1 MESVWYY
8 AHDGA
13 QTGPVSFGDLR
24 AAVASGQ
31 LGAEDLVWKEG
42 TVDWVPA
49 RSVAGLFPTTV
60 PTIPPPPARPPA
72 PARVP
77 ARGADSLP
85 LADEATPAPPPVRVP
100 GQGNEYVELAKEFLR
115 RTAVSNP
122 SQIGLTPDEDRV
134 LTQSGYE
141 PVTRKYVVWRRAV
154 LWVAVVP
161 TALAGLFALIS
172 LLDMETN
179 EKALLGAFGTLV
191 LFLQVFALCA
201 MPIVAALAAMAYERP
216 TRSMQIVLIGGLATL
231 LVPVIFAFIP
241 SSWLIAGPAVD
252 GDSESVQ
259 LIKMSYSRELGA
271 KFYMFL
277 FPALFSVVMAASLA
291 CARVKGFLPE
301 SQAPGWAFVVS
312 VPLLALVTLSTY
324 LVVYHYYLSHILL
337 LLGLL
342 ALIGAPLI
350 YLTRFRILTRPLTES
365 QDLQA
370 LARTQIYVFATLGAG
385 VLLIFIYMV
394 AVKVGDGA
402 ILGTS
407 KKPKNALRFWSL
419 DLHKAWLEYLGRTLF
434 LTVMF
439 ADLLVRMAVMVWRED
454 RAFAGTGPAANFDR
468 TMSGFGEAVE
478 TKGLPPVT

>member
-72 PARVP
+72 PPVQARVP
-77 ARGADSLP
+77 ARGGESLP
-85 LADEATPAPPPVRVP
+85 LADEATPAPPPVRAL

-115 RTAVSNP
+115 RTTVTNT
-122 SQIGLTPDEDRV
+122 SQIAPTSEEDRL
-134 LTQSGYE
+134 LTQSGFE

-154 LWVAVVP
+154 LWVATVP
-161 TALAGLFALIS
+161 AAIAGLFALIS

-179 EKALLGAFGTLV
+179 DKALLSAFGTLV
-191 LFLQVFALCA
+191 LFIQVFALCA
-201 MPIVAALAAMAYERP
+201 LPIVAVLAAMAYDRP
-216 TRSMQIVLIGGLATL
+216 SRSMRIVLVGGLATL
-231 LVPVIFAFIP
+231 LIPVMFAFIP

-252 GDSESVQ
+252 GDTPSVQ
-259 LIKMSYSRELGA
+259 LMKLEFSRALGPR
-271 KFYMFL
+271 FYMFL
-277 FPALFSVVMAASLA
+277 LPAIFAIVLAASLA

-301 SQAPGWAFVVS
+301 SQVPGWSFAVS
-312 VPLLALVTLSTY
+312 VPLLALLTLSTY
-324 LVVYHYYLSHILL
+324 LVVYHFMSNILL

-342 ALIGAPLI
+342 ALIGAPLL
-350 YLTRFRILTRPLTES
+350 YLSRFRLLTRPITES

-370 LARTQIYVFATLGAG
+370 LTKAQVYVYATLGAG
-385 VLLIFIYMV
+385 ALLIFIYLV
-394 AVKVGDGA
+394 GVKFGDRA
-402 ILGTS
+402 LLGTS
-407 KKPKNALRFWSL
+407 KQNQLRLWSL
-419 DLHKAWLEYLGRTLF
+419 DLHKTWLEYLGRTLF

-439 ADLLVRMAVMVWRED
+439 GDLLVRMAVMVWRED

>member
-31 LGAEDLVWKEG
+31 LGSEDLVWKEG

-60 PTIPPPPARPPA
+60 PSVPQPPARPPA
-72 PARVP
+72 PPRVP
-77 ARGADSLP
+77 ARGAESLP

-100 GQGNEYVELAKEFLR
+100 GPGNEYVELAKEFLR
-115 RTAVSNP
+115 RTTAANP
-122 SQIGLTPDEDRV
+122 SLIAPTPEEDRL

-161 TALAGLFALIS
+161 AAIAGLFALIS
-172 LLDMETN
+172 LLNMEKE
-179 EKALLGAFGTLV
+179 EKALLSAFGTLV

-201 MPIVAALAAMAYERP
+201 LPIVAVLAAMAYERP

-231 LVPVIFAFIP
+231 LVPVLIAFTP
-241 SSWLIAGPAVD
+241 SSWLISGPAVD
-252 GDSESVQ
+252 GDSPSVQ
-259 LIKMSYSRELGA
+259 LIKLRYSRDLGM
-271 KFYMFL
+271 KFYLFL
-277 FPALFSVVMAASLA
+277 LPALFAIVPAASWA

-301 SQAPGWAFVVS
+301 SQAPGWGFVAS
-312 VPLLALVTLSTY
+312 VPLLALLALSTY
-324 LVVYHYYLSHILL
+324 LVIYHYWSHILL

-342 ALIGAPLI
+342 ALIGAPLL
-350 YLTRFRILTRPLTES
+350 YLTRFRLLTRPLTES

-370 LARTQIYVFATLGAG
+370 LARTQVYVLATLGAG
-385 VLLIFIYMV
+385 ILLIFIYMV
-394 AVKVGDGA
+394 AVKFGDHA

-407 KKPKNALRFWSL
+407 KEKNALRFWSL
-419 DLHKAWLEYLGRTLF
+419 DLHKTWLEYVGRALF
-434 LTVMF
+434 MTVFF
-439 ADLLVRMAVMVWRED
+439 ADLLVKMAVMVWREE